1 MAKYLN
7 AMLKFV
13 RTILFL
19 LVVFEAA
26 PATAQI
32 FGLGLEGSSYFRRQL
47 DAFQWEYS
55 GSYIYD
61 SEHLQVSITDRFQ
74 SRLFYL
80 SGRAQN
86 IQDQNQA
93 LLLATG
99 WLNPA
104 LGITTEA
111 RSLRFTTTG
120 LRQDVFLAGVAWSP
134 APGIS
139 LRPMAGIMSDARSGN
154 LDQGASFVLR
164 GSADPIQAG
173 EMVLTPE
180 IFLEYAD
187 IDPRTHQTYRL
198 LTDFGFQNEYIRLRA
213 NVQLGTSIRDSYQA
227 SSFLNRDESDFIES
241 IRNDSSMI
249 SLSFSFPLAGEITGL
264 VETGIMGNRRRITNN
279 TLVETIDTPLF
290 DTQNDRL
297 AFDFAFTATYPINR
311 SHLAAGF
318 IYTSGTREARLIN
331 TEGLPADQVRRRSE
345 ILLNSNFDQQR
356 IELFTQNQ
364 LRLSDANTLNI
375 LGRTSILRHDTPE
388 LNADDRDEFFAQV
401 RISDHHRFSND
412 FRAGITLAGE
422 AYHYVYLFAERS
434 IENNWRRSIRLIPEF
449 EWRPLHWLLLRQR
462 MLLRANYTVEDF
474 EIEGRLKNDQASREF
489 AFQSDIKA
497 DLDSQWS
504 VETGV
509 SRNELRIGRLL
520 WKEFK
525 EVPIDTLIT
534 WEGYAMLTHNRSG
547 GARISAGLRGYRKID
562 FIPIINLT
570 ATVTGPAGQ
579 DVNLS
584 RIAPGRQ
591 ITNQWGPVVVVM
603 LPLYHRNELYI
614 NGWWQFQS
622 VGQRLYT
629 EYPEDFRDAFL
640 RAERRR
646 STRMYPNLEIRT
658 RIFF

>member
-1 MAKYLN
+1 MF
-7 AMLKFV
+7 KFV
-13 RTILFL
+13 RIILIL
-19 LVVFEAA
+19 LAVLETA
-26 PATAQI
+26 PAVAQM
-32 FGLGLEGSSYFRRQL
+32 FGTGLEGSGYFRRQL
-47 DAFQWEYS
+47 DAFQWEYN
-55 GSYIYD
+55 GVYLYD
-61 SEHLQVSITDRFQ
+61 SERFQVSITDRFQ

-120 LRQDVFLAGVAWSP
+120 LRQDILLAGIAWAP

-139 LRPMAGIMSDARSGN
+139 IRPMAGIMSDARSGN

-164 GSADPIQAG
+164 GDADPIQAG
-173 EMVLTPE
+173 DLVLSPG
-180 IFLEYAD
+180 IFVEYAD

-198 LTDFGFQNEYIRLRA
+198 LTDLGFQNEDIRIRA
-213 NVQLGTSIRDSYQA
+213 KIQLGTSIRDSYQA
-227 SSFLNRDESDFIES
+227 SSFLNRNESDFIES

-249 SLSFSFPLAGEITGL
+249 SLSFSFPLAGNISGL
-264 VETGIMGNRRRITNN
+264 AETGIVGNRRRITNN

-290 DTQNDRL
+290 DTKNNRL
-297 AFDFAFTATYPINR
+297 AFDFSFTASYPVNR
-311 SHLAAGF
+311 SLLSAGF
-318 IYTSGTREARLIN
+318 VYTSGTREARLIN
-331 TEGLPADQVRRRSE
+331 TDDLPADQVRRRSE

-356 IELFTQNQ
+356 VELFTQNRI
-364 LRLSDANTLNI
+364 RLSDANTLNL
-375 LGRTSILRHDTPE
+375 LGRTSILRHDTPD

-412 FRAGITLAGE
+412 FSAGITFAGE

-434 IENNWRRSIRLIPEF
+434 IENNWRRSLRLIPEF
-449 EWRPLHWLLLRQR
+449 EWNPWPWFTLRQQ

-497 DLDSQWS
+497 DLDSEWS
-504 VETGV
+504 LETGI

-520 WKEFK
+520 WKEFR

-534 WEGYAMLTHNRSG
+534 WEGYAMLVHNRPG
-547 GARISAGLRGYRKID
+547 GARIAAGLRGYRKID

-570 ATVTGPAGQ
+570 ATAAGPAGQ
-579 DVNLS
+579 DVNIS

-591 ITNQWGPVVVVM
+591 ITSQWGPAVEVM

-629 EYPEDFRDAFL
+629 QFPEEFRDAFR

-646 STRMYPNLEIRT
+646 STRVYPNLEIRT